1 MGLFDRLFPKKYRY
15 PVGME
20 RWESLTAYSTAF
32 RTWKGELYE
41 FDQVRAAIDTLARN
55 TSKLRVEIEGTAKGK
70 MRTKLKIKPNPYQTW
85 FQFWYRTRTIFEMQ
99 NNAIIVPIL
108 DDTDSIVGL
117 FPVLPSL
124 CEVVTYK
131 GKEYLRYTFY
141 GNKRAAIELE
151 RCGIITKHQYKDDIF
166 GDRNTALDGTLGLLD
181 LNRQAIKAAVENSN
195 SFKFMGRMTNFAKD
209 EDIRAERQRV
219 RESKI
224 KDKDGFL
231 VLFSNLV
238 GDPKQI
244 NYSPYTVDEKEAAR
258 IDGNIEKYF
267 GVSGEAIKNE
277 LSGDKAS
284 AFYEGAIEPFAIQ
297 ASEVITNMLFSAIE
311 QSTGNQFVLTANR
324 IQFMTNADKLSFTT
338 QMGDRGLVFIDELR
352 DVWNLAPLPNGLG
365 QRIPRRGEYYF
376 LDPSNP
382 EPDNNTPNDGNG
394 DNNNEEGNDNAD

>member
-1 MGLFDRLFPKKYRY
+1 MGLFDRLFPKKYRN

-32 RTWKGELYE
+32 RTWRGELYE

-85 FQFWYRTRTIFEMQ
+85 YQFWYRARTIYEMQ
-99 NNAIIVPIL
+99 NNAVIVPIL
-108 DDTDSIVGL
+108 DETDSVVGL

-124 CEVVTYK
+124 CEVVSYK

-141 GNKRAAIELE
+141 GNKRAAIELD
-151 RCGIITKHQYKDDIF
+151 RCGVITKHQYKDDIF
-166 GDRNTALDGTLGLLD
+166 GDANNALNGTLGLLD

-195 SFKFMGRMTNFAKD
+195 SFKFMARMNNFAKD

-219 RESKI
+219 RESNI

-267 GVSGEAIKNE
+267 GVSDEAIKNE
-277 LSGDKAS
+277 LTGDKAS
-284 AFYEGAIEPFAIQ
+284 AFYEGGIEPFAIQ
-297 ASEVITNMLFSAIE
+297 ASEVITNMLFTAIE

-382 EPDNNTPNDGNG
+382 EPDDGN
-394 DNNNEEGNDNAD
+394 DNNDEEGNDNAD